1 MTATATQA
9 TPNTQRDPSGRFRT
23 GNTGGPGNPFARQV
37 SLLRKALIACVTA
50 EQIQAIAQAMV
61 AKAIEGNV
69 QAAKLVYSY
78 ILGKPDTAPNPDRM
92 DMDEWEGYRET
103 AEMQPE
109 AAKLASA
116 GESEYHLQQVRILRP
131 LVTDF
136 KRCEMDQMLKETAP
150 DLFGQPAA
158 PPPEPEPEP
167 EPEEEGE
174 NEYLD
179 SELYRSMSE
188 YIQQHD
194 IPPSSNGKK
203 SATPKANGN
212 TKQREPSANGHFK
225 RPTP

>member
-1 MTATATQA
+1 MTATATQS
-9 TPNTQRDPSGRFRT
+9 TPNTQRDSSGRFRK

-78 ILGKPDTAPNPDRM
+78 ILGKPTDAPNPDRM

-109 AAKLASA
+109 AGKLASA
-116 GESEYHLQQVRILRP
+116 GDSEYHLQQVRLLRP

-136 KRCEMDQMLKETAP
+136 KRREMDQVLKETAP

-158 PPPEPEPEP
+158 PPE
-167 EPEEEGE
+167 EPEEEEE
-174 NEYLD
+174 NEPLD
-179 SELYRSMSE
+179 SEQYRSMSE
-188 YIQQHD
+188 FIQQHD

-203 SATPKANGN
+203 QAAPIANG
-212 TKQREPSANGHFK
+212 KKPRGEPSSNGHFK